1 MGDFHMDR
9 AYNKG
14 ARPKMT
20 KKVLNFE
27 DHAENFYSDKTVHF
41 FNVGFHE
48 MYSTIV
54 TLQRD
59 RALFLIS
66 KSFFKAVNAGI

>member
-1 MGDFHMDR
+1 MKRASPKIAKKISDF
-9 AYNKG
+9 G
-14 ARPKMT
+14 
-20 KKVLNFE
+20 

-59 RALFLIS
+59 RALFFDI
-66 KSFFKAVNAGI
+66 KIIF